1 MKNTKMMKVI
11 SFVTILLMVMMM
23 VMPVFAEDPADYTD
37 PTQIVPKS
45 SQAQGT
51 VNNALGTILGV
62 VQIVAAGVAVI
73 MLIVLAIK
81 YISASPEGKA
91 DIKKSAA
98 QYVIGAVLLFGA
110 SGILGIVRT
119 FAMNITGNGE

>member
-1 MKNTKMMKVI
+1 MKNKKMMKVI

-23 VMPVFAEDPADYTD
+23 VTPVFADMTNTEFNG
-37 PTQIVPKS
+37 TQS
-45 SQAQGT
+45 NATNT
-51 VNNALGTILGV
+51 VTTAINTILGV
-62 VQIVAAGVAVI
+62 VQVVAAGVAVI

-98 QYVIGAVLLFGA
+98 QYVVGAILLFGA
-110 SGILGIVRT
+110 TGILGIVRT
-119 FAMNITGNGE
+119 FALNIAGGE

>member
-1 MKNTKMMKVI
+1 MKNKKVMKVI
-11 SFVTILLMVMMM
+11 SFVTVLLMVMMM
-23 VMPVFAEDPADYTD
+23 VMPVFAADDFTD
-37 PTQIVPKS
+37 PGNIVPKS
-45 SQAQGT
+45 SNAQGT
-51 VNNALGTILGV
+51 VNNAIGIVLGV
-62 VQIVAAGVAVI
+62 VQVVAAGVAVI

-110 SGILGIVRT
+110 TGILGIVRT
-119 FAMNITGNGE
+119 FALNITNEA

>member
-1 MKNTKMMKVI
+1 MKNKKMMKVI

-23 VMPVFAEDPADYTD
+23 VTPVFADMTNTEFNG
-37 PTQIVPKS
+37 
-45 SQAQGT
+45 AQSNATNT
-51 VNNALGTILGV
+51 VTTAINTILGV
-62 VQIVAAGVAVI
+62 VQVVAAGVAVI

-98 QYVIGAVLLFGA
+98 QYVVGAILLFGA
-110 SGILGIVRT
+110 TGILGIVRT
-119 FAMNITGNGE
+119 FALNIAGGE